1 MGEQVVAV
9 PEVKIDVTRM
19 PRIPPLSYADA
30 DDKTKAVWDAM
41 RHRPDDPR
49 PGPDGDNVVFRT
61 FMHNAE
67 LFKAHSPFVQHVK
80 NGTAIPVRH
89 RELAIMRSA
98 WNCGADDQWVKRR
111 PPRWG
116 RFHPCG
122 SCGVRWPISRSW
134 RSASPSG
141 SWARSSPRRACRP
154 C

>member
-1 MGEQVVAV
+1 MSERSPTFYAIPWAGCRQDGGGRMGEQVVAV
-9 PEVKIDVTRM
+9 PEVKIDLTRM

-98 WNCGADDQWVKRR
+98 WNCGADDQWVNHTKI
-111 PPRWG
+111 G
-116 RFHPCG
+116 MD
-122 SCGVRWPISRSW
+122 
-134 RSASPSG
+134 SG
-141 SWARSSPRRACRP
+141 LTQDD
-154 C
+154 